1 MVLYLGVGAL
11 TQTAG
16 QTLTL
21 VSARG
26 YTTTITTSAATV
38 FLRAQA
44 GSPGDITDGAQ
55 VRVTVASSGGATTA
69 TTVMISPE
77 LMAIGPDPVSDN
89 IVYGRVADASTVGFT
104 LVRSDLRRSQVT
116 ITSATTVIMP
126 ARIRESQLRLDVA
139 TIAMGV
145 PGAGGA
151 LTANTVEQFAVPAAI
166 PPFYASE

>member
-55 VRVTVASSGGATTA
+55 VRVTVASSGRALTA
-69 TTVMISPE
+69 TTVMVSPE
-77 LMAIGPDPVSDN
+77 VTEIGPEPVPGDV
-89 IVYGRVADASTVGFT
+89 VYGRVADASAAGFT
-104 LVRSDLRRSQVT
+104 LVRSGLRRDRVT
-116 ITSATTVIMP
+116 ITPATTVIMP
-126 ARIRESQLRLDVA
+126 VRIRESQLRLNVA
-139 TIAMGV
+139 TIAMGG

-151 LTANTVEQFAVPAAI
+151 LAANTVEQFAVPAAI
-166 PPFYASE
+166 PPFYTSE